1 MRVSFNK
8 RLKLICEQ
16 KKNFLCIGL
25 DIDPEKLPASSDK
38 SLIGLEHFGK
48 DVIDS
53 TIDFCPAYKPNFA
66 FFERFGSPGYAV
78 LERLVAHINN
88 RSIVIADAKRGDIGN
103 TCKQYS
109 LSILDGMGCDAVT
122 VAPYMGEDS
131 IIPFIAN
138 KEKGVFVLA
147 ITSNDSASYIQN
159 HGYTNE
165 PLYKKI
171 VKMSKKL
178 NTNNN
183 VGLVIGATKSDM
195 MEDVRSMSKTM
206 PWLIPGVGAQGGS
219 LEIALKNSFKDGM
232 GIINISRGILY
243 SGKGT
248 INDVEASAKK
258 YTEKIRSIVWN

>member
-1 MRVSFNK
+1 M
-8 RLKLICEQ
+8 
-16 KKNFLCIGL
+16 
-25 DIDPEKLPASSDK
+25 
-38 SLIGLEHFGK
+38 
-48 DVIDS
+48 
-53 TIDFCPAYKPNFA
+53 
-66 FFERFGSPGYAV
+66 ER
-78 LERLVAHINN
+78 
-88 RSIVIADAKRGDIGN
+88 
-103 TCKQYS
+103 
-109 LSILDGMGCDAVT
+109 
-122 VAPYMGEDS
+122 
-131 IIPFIAN
+131 
-138 KEKGVFVLA
+138 
-147 ITSNDSASYIQN
+147 
-159 HGYTNE
+159 
-165 PLYKKI
+165 
-171 VKMSKKL
+171 KL